1 MNWLRKLL
9 GASRKHRGAGKRA
22 PLLRY
27 NCTRVYVG
35 GYIGGGTNELERWME
50 CGYQLVD
57 GDIATKRLRPIRIRG
72 TNTECT
78 MFTLQTY
85 VLYPKTETATVVITN
100 GKRSF
105 TVELVRAHTER
116 STIFKLRL

>member
-9 GASRKHRGAGKRA
+9 RASKKHGGIGKRA
-22 PLLRY
+22 QLLRY
-27 NCTRVYVG
+27 NCARVYVG
-35 GYIGGGTNELERWME
+35 GYIGGGTNELQKWME

-57 GDIATKRLRPIRIRG
+57 GDIVTKRLRPIKVQG

-78 MFTLQTY
+78 VFTLQTY
-85 VLYPKTETATVVITN
+85 VLYPRTETATVVITN

-105 TVELVRAHTER
+105 TIQLVRAHIQR